1 MTSVLS
7 GVPRPW
13 SYSAFWGGH
22 LAQKQT
28 SPHFLFFHLNR
39 CGLPLSSLPLLS
51 GREIL
56 RPPAAETTTRP
67 QVMIYSTEAQ
77 VPAPGPPAGLRRS
90 SWRGWRMNEQ
100 AGPKRQQPCTP
111 SCTPAPTLLT
121 TEAFFKSPFV
131 SPLCCLKSWDAHS
144 WLSVSSSS
152 TVLDAPRPAFGKGEH
167 DQGCKVF
174 EPPRKT

>member
-13 SYSAFWGGH
+13 SYSAFWG
-22 LAQKQT
+22 APCSKADIT
-28 SPHFLFFHLNR
+28 PFPI
-39 CGLPLSSLPLLS
+39 LPLEQMQPASVFSSAAVGQRDSPASSSRDNHEATGHDLFNGSS
-51 GREIL
+51 GSSSRASCWTQAL
-56 RPPAAETTTRP
+56 
-67 QVMIYSTEAQ
+67 
-77 VPAPGPPAGLRRS
+77 

-131 SPLCCLKSWDAHS
+131 SPLGCLKSWDAHS

-167 DQGCKVF
+167 DQGCKVL